1 MKKTVMRS
9 YAKLIVRVGAN
20 VQKGQEVRVFA
31 SLDQPEFIKMLA
43 EECYKAGASRVTVDW
58 NYPELTK
65 LSARYMKLRDLSET
79 REWEKARMQD
89 MVDHLPVR
97 IFIESEDPD
106 GLRGIN
112 PKYFKAFAARIKIS
126 KPYRDAID
134 NKHQWCIA
142 AVPGEA
148 WAKKVHPELSKR
160 AAVEQLWKDI
170 LYTARADGE
179 DPIADW
185 EEHNRDLK
193 ARSKYLNDLHL
204 RELRYHSANGTDFKV
219 GLIPT
224 AEFHAGRDK
233 TMQGVVYDP
242 NMPTEEVFTSPDRRT
257 AEGIVYAT
265 KPLSYQGQLI
275 ENFSVRFEK
284 GRAVEVK
291 AEKGQDVLE
300 QIISMDEGCH
310 YLGECAL
317 VPKESPIHQ
326 SGLLFYNTL
335 FDENAACHLALG
347 FGFDECV
354 KGFENMTKEELY
366 EIGVNDA
373 GNHTDFMIG
382 SDDLSIDGVDE
393 RTPSSATAPG
403 HSKMPP
409 SLREVARRRRDGRSG
424 FFYVPQLFRRFDS

>member
-310 YLGECAL
+310 YLGECAF

-393 RTPSSATAPG
+393 HGNVHPI
-403 HSKMPP
+403 
-409 SLREVARRRRDGRSG
+409 
-424 FFYVPQLFRRFDS
+424 FRNGTWAF

>member
-126 KPYRDAID
+126 KPYRDAIN

-224 AEFHAGRDK
+224 AEFHAGRDT

-393 RTPSSATAPG
+393 HGNVHPI
-403 HSKMPP
+403 
-409 SLREVARRRRDGRSG
+409 
-424 FFYVPQLFRRFDS
+424 FRNGTWAF

>member
-58 NYPELTK
+58 NYPEITK

-393 RTPSSATAPG
+393 HGNVHPI
-403 HSKMPP
+403 
-409 SLREVARRRRDGRSG
+409 
-424 FFYVPQLFRRFDS
+424 FRNGTWAF

>member
-224 AEFHAGRDK
+224 AEFHAGRD
-233 TMQGVVYDP
+233 TTIQGVIYDP

-393 RTPSSATAPG
+393 HGNVHPI
-403 HSKMPP
+403 
-409 SLREVARRRRDGRSG
+409 
-424 FFYVPQLFRRFDS
+424 FRNGTWAF

>member
-43 EECYKAGASRVTVDW
+43 EECYRAGASRVTVDW

-65 LSARYMKLRDLSET
+65 LAARYMKLRDLSET

-112 PKYFKAFAARIKIS
+112 PKYFKAFAEKVKVS

-393 RTPSSATAPG
+393 HGNVHPI
-403 HSKMPP
+403 
-409 SLREVARRRRDGRSG
+409 
-424 FFYVPQLFRRFDS
+424 FRNGNWAF

>member
-43 EECYKAGASRVTVDW
+43 EECNKAGASRVTVDW

-393 RTPSSATAPG
+393 HGNVHPI
-403 HSKMPP
+403 
-409 SLREVARRRRDGRSG
+409 
-424 FFYVPQLFRRFDS
+424 FRNGTWAF

>member
-204 RELRYHSANGTDFKV
+204 HELRYHSANGTDFKV

-393 RTPSSATAPG
+393 HGNVHPI
-403 HSKMPP
+403 
-409 SLREVARRRRDGRSG
+409 
-424 FFYVPQLFRRFDS
+424 FRNGTWAF

>member
-58 NYPELTK
+58 NCPELTK

-224 AEFHAGRDK
+224 AEFHAGRDT

-393 RTPSSATAPG
+393 HGNVHPI
-403 HSKMPP
+403 
-409 SLREVARRRRDGRSG
+409 
-424 FFYVPQLFRRFDS
+424 FRNGTWAF

>member
-193 ARSKYLNDLHL
+193 ARSMYLNDLHL

-224 AEFHAGRDK
+224 AEFHAGRDT

-393 RTPSSATAPG
+393 HGNVHPI
-403 HSKMPP
+403 
-409 SLREVARRRRDGRSG
+409 
-424 FFYVPQLFRRFDS
+424 FRNGTWAF

>member
-179 DPIADW
+179 DHIADW

-224 AEFHAGRDK
+224 AEFHAGRDT

-393 RTPSSATAPG
+393 HGNVHPI
-403 HSKMPP
+403 
-409 SLREVARRRRDGRSG
+409 
-424 FFYVPQLFRRFDS
+424 FRNGTWAF

>member
-31 SLDQPEFIKMLA
+31 SLDQPEFIKMLV

-97 IFIESEDPD
+97 IFIKSEDPD

-112 PKYFKAFAARIKIS
+112 PKYFKAFAEKVKVS
-126 KPYRDAID
+126 KPYRDAIN

-393 RTPSSATAPG
+393 HDNVHPI
-403 HSKMPP
+403 
-409 SLREVARRRRDGRSG
+409 
-424 FFYVPQLFRRFDS
+424 FRNGTWAF

>member
-393 RTPSSATAPG
+393 HGNMHPI
-403 HSKMPP
+403 
-409 SLREVARRRRDGRSG
+409 
-424 FFYVPQLFRRFDS
+424 FRNGTWAF

>member
-1 MKKTVMRS
+1 MRRGRRRS
-9 YAKLIVRVGAN
+9 TPSS
-20 VQKGQEVRVFA
+20 A
-31 SLDQPEFIKMLA
+31 SAPPWSSS
-43 EECYKAGASRVTVDW
+43 GRT
-58 NYPELTK
+58 
-65 LSARYMKLRDLSET
+65 
-79 REWEKARMQD
+79 
-89 MVDHLPVR
+89 
-97 IFIESEDPD
+97 
-106 GLRGIN
+106 
-112 PKYFKAFAARIKIS
+112 
-126 KPYRDAID
+126 
-134 NKHQWCIA
+134 
-142 AVPGEA
+142 
-148 WAKKVHPELSKR
+148 
-160 AAVEQLWKDI
+160 
-170 LYTARADGE
+170 RADGE

-393 RTPSSATAPG
+393 HGNVHPI
-403 HSKMPP
+403 
-409 SLREVARRRRDGRSG
+409 
-424 FFYVPQLFRRFDS
+424 FRNGTWAF

>member
-224 AEFHAGRDK
+224 AEFHAGRDT

-242 NMPTEEVFTSPDRRT
+242 NVPTEEVFTSPDRRT

-393 RTPSSATAPG
+393 HGNVHPI
-403 HSKMPP
+403 
-409 SLREVARRRRDGRSG
+409 
-424 FFYVPQLFRRFDS
+424 FRNGTWAF

>member
-20 VQKGQEVRVFA
+20 VQKGQELRVFA

-112 PKYFKAFAARIKIS
+112 PKYFKAFAARVKIS

-224 AEFHAGRDK
+224 AEFHAGRDT

-393 RTPSSATAPG
+393 HGNVHPI
-403 HSKMPP
+403 
-409 SLREVARRRRDGRSG
+409 
-424 FFYVPQLFRRFDS
+424 FRNGTWAF

>member
-31 SLDQPEFIKMLA
+31 SLDQPEFIKILA
-43 EECYKAGASRVTVDW
+43 EECYKVGASRVTVDW

-393 RTPSSATAPG
+393 HGNMHPI
-403 HSKMPP
+403 
-409 SLREVARRRRDGRSG
+409 
-424 FFYVPQLFRRFDS
+424 FRNGTWAF

>member
-224 AEFHAGRDK
+224 AEFHAGRDT

-257 AEGIVYAT
+257 AEGIVYTT

-393 RTPSSATAPG
+393 HGNVHPI
-403 HSKMPP
+403 
-409 SLREVARRRRDGRSG
+409 
-424 FFYVPQLFRRFDS
+424 FRNGTWAF

>member
-233 TMQGVVYDP
+233 TIQGVIYDP

-300 QIISMDEGCH
+300 QIISMDDGCH

-393 RTPSSATAPG
+393 HGNVHPI
-403 HSKMPP
+403 
-409 SLREVARRRRDGRSG
+409 
-424 FFYVPQLFRRFDS
+424 FRNGTWAF

>member
-126 KPYRDAID
+126 KPYRDAIN

-224 AEFHAGRDK
+224 AEFHAGRDT

-300 QIISMDEGCH
+300 QIINMDEGCH

-393 RTPSSATAPG
+393 HGNVHPI
-403 HSKMPP
+403 
-409 SLREVARRRRDGRSG
+409 
-424 FFYVPQLFRRFDS
+424 FRNGTWAF

>member
-20 VQKGQEVRVFA
+20 VQKRQEVRVFA

-224 AEFHAGRDK
+224 AEFHAGRDT

-393 RTPSSATAPG
+393 HGNVHPI
-403 HSKMPP
+403 
-409 SLREVARRRRDGRSG
+409 
-424 FFYVPQLFRRFDS
+424 FRNGTWAF

>member
-373 GNHTDFMIG
+373 GKHTDFMIG

-393 RTPSSATAPG
+393 HGNVHPI
-403 HSKMPP
+403 
-409 SLREVARRRRDGRSG
+409 
-424 FFYVPQLFRRFDS
+424 FRNGTWAF

>member
-31 SLDQPEFIKMLA
+31 SLDQPEFIKILA

-347 FGFDECV
+347 LGFDECV

-393 RTPSSATAPG
+393 HGNVHPI
-403 HSKMPP
+403 
-409 SLREVARRRRDGRSG
+409 
-424 FFYVPQLFRRFDS
+424 FRNGTWAF

>member
-20 VQKGQEVRVFA
+20 IQKGQEVRVFA

-58 NYPELTK
+58 KYPELTK

-347 FGFDECV
+347 FGFGECV

-393 RTPSSATAPG
+393 HGNVHPI
-403 HSKMPP
+403 
-409 SLREVARRRRDGRSG
+409 
-424 FFYVPQLFRRFDS
+424 FRNGTWAF

>member
-179 DPIADW
+179 NPIADW

-317 VPKESPIHQ
+317 VPKASPIHQ

-347 FGFDECV
+347 SGFDECV

-393 RTPSSATAPG
+393 HGNVHPI
-403 HSKMPP
+403 
-409 SLREVARRRRDGRSG
+409 
-424 FFYVPQLFRRFDS
+424 FRNGTWAF

>member
-185 EEHNRDLK
+185 EEHNRNLK

-204 RELRYHSANGTDFKV
+204 RELQYHSANGTDFKV

-224 AEFHAGRDK
+224 AEFHAGRDT

-347 FGFDECV
+347 FGFDECM

-393 RTPSSATAPG
+393 HGNVHPI
-403 HSKMPP
+403 
-409 SLREVARRRRDGRSG
+409 
-424 FFYVPQLFRRFDS
+424 FRNGTWAF

>member
-242 NMPTEEVFTSPDRRT
+242 NMPTEEVFISPDRRT

-393 RTPSSATAPG
+393 HGNVHPI
-403 HSKMPP
+403 
-409 SLREVARRRRDGRSG
+409 
-424 FFYVPQLFRRFDS
+424 FRNGTWAF

>member
-112 PKYFKAFAARIKIS
+112 PKYFKAFAARVKIS

-185 EEHNRDLK
+185 EEHNRDRK

-224 AEFHAGRDK
+224 AEFHAGRDT

-393 RTPSSATAPG
+393 HGNVHPI
-403 HSKMPP
+403 
-409 SLREVARRRRDGRSG
+409 
-424 FFYVPQLFRRFDS
+424 FRNGTWAF

>member
-106 GLRGIN
+106 GLRDIN

-224 AEFHAGRDK
+224 AEFHAGRDT

-393 RTPSSATAPG
+393 HGNVHPI
-403 HSKMPP
+403 
-409 SLREVARRRRDGRSG
+409 
-424 FFYVPQLFRRFDS
+424 FRNGTWAF

>member
-185 EEHNRDLK
+185 EEHNRNLK

-224 AEFHAGRDK
+224 AEFHAGRDT

-393 RTPSSATAPG
+393 HGNVHPI
-403 HSKMPP
+403 
-409 SLREVARRRRDGRSG
+409 
-424 FFYVPQLFRRFDS
+424 FRNGTWAF

>member
-58 NYPELTK
+58 NYSELTK

-354 KGFENMTKEELY
+354 KGFKNMTKEELY

-393 RTPSSATAPG
+393 HGNVHPI
-403 HSKMPP
+403 
-409 SLREVARRRRDGRSG
+409 
-424 FFYVPQLFRRFDS
+424 FRNGTWAF

>member
-31 SLDQPEFIKMLA
+31 SLDQPEFIKILA
-43 EECYKAGASRVTVDW
+43 EECYKVGASRVTVDW

-393 RTPSSATAPG
+393 HGNVHPI
-403 HSKMPP
+403 
-409 SLREVARRRRDGRSG
+409 
-424 FFYVPQLFRRFDS
+424 FRNGTWAF

>member
-20 VQKGQEVRVFA
+20 VQKDQEVRVFA

-291 AEKGQDVLE
+291 AEKGQNVLE

-393 RTPSSATAPG
+393 HGNVHPI
-403 HSKMPP
+403 
-409 SLREVARRRRDGRSG
+409 
-424 FFYVPQLFRRFDS
+424 FRNGTWAF

>member
-89 MVDHLPVR
+89 MVEHLPVR

-112 PKYFKAFAARIKIS
+112 PNYFKAFAARIKIS

-393 RTPSSATAPG
+393 HGNVHPI
-403 HSKMPP
+403 
-409 SLREVARRRRDGRSG
+409 
-424 FFYVPQLFRRFDS
+424 FRNGTWAF

>member
-224 AEFHAGRDK
+224 AEFHAGRDT

-347 FGFDECV
+347 FGYDECV
-354 KGFENMTKEELY
+354 KGFEHMTKEELY

-393 RTPSSATAPG
+393 HGNVHPI
-403 HSKMPP
+403 
-409 SLREVARRRRDGRSG
+409 
-424 FFYVPQLFRRFDS
+424 FRNGTWAF